1 MVRSGFSIVELIFS
15 IVIIGIAAATMPLI
29 VSSANSLESDIQNQ
43 DIYFKNQA
51 IMTDIISRF
60 WDKTLNDI
68 NTIPSI
74 ISVSSKGDPALSTN
88 RTTSRYEDFSLQAS
102 KLDKNVSG
110 ITKESIG
117 LNSIDDYNGRYI
129 DEMSADSNVRS
140 DITVEYVPDTTK
152 KSDNNR
158 SIEYCDWNLT
168 GQTFFTSD
176 KDSTNLKRITV
187 VTKRKSGDTVF
198 ESFLT
203 YFASNIGSVNR

>member
-1 MVRSGFSIVELIFS
+1 MVRGGFSIVELIFS

-60 WDKTLNDI
+60 WDKSLNSVNEI
-68 NTIPSI
+68 QMV
-74 ISVSSKGDPALSTN
+74 SVSSNGDSVLAARISEN
-88 RTTSRYEDFSLQAS
+88 RGAVSSLQAS

-203 YFASNIGSVNR
+203 YFTSNIGSVNK

>member
-51 IMTDIISRF
+51 IMTDIISKF
-60 WDKTLNDI
+60 WDKSLNSVNEI
-68 NTIPSI
+68 QMV
-74 ISVSSKGDPALSTN
+74 SVSSNGDSVLAARISEN
-88 RTTSRYEDFSLQAS
+88 RGVVTSLQAS

-203 YFASNIGSVNR
+203 YFTSNIGSVNK

>member
-1 MVRSGFSIVELIFS
+1 MRGGFSIVELIFS

-60 WDKTLNDI
+60 WDKSLNSVNEI
-68 NTIPSI
+68 QMV
-74 ISVSSKGDPALSTN
+74 SVSSNGDSVLAARISEN
-88 RTTSRYEDFSLQAS
+88 RGAVSSLQAS

-117 LNSIDDYNGRYI
+117 LNSIDDYNARYI

>member
-1 MVRSGFSIVELIFS
+1 MRGGFSIVELIFS

-51 IMTDIISRF
+51 IMTDIISKF
-60 WDKTLNDI
+60 WDKSLNSVNEI
-68 NTIPSI
+68 QMV
-74 ISVSSKGDPALSTN
+74 SVSSNGDSVLAARISEN
-88 RTTSRYEDFSLQAS
+88 RGAVSSLQAS

-158 SIEYCDWNLT
+158 SIEHCDWNLT

-203 YFASNIGSVNR
+203 YFASNIGSVNK